1 MTGLV
6 SVVVVA
12 VVAMAVCVLAL
23 PASLM
28 TDVKQAEM
36 THARL
41 TNKGNS
47 TMYYLG
53 GYKIKCYIYLLEP
66 LYYCTI
72 NSYF

>member
-12 VVAMAVCVLAL
+12 VVAMAACVLAL
-23 PASLM
+23 PSSLM

-47 TMYYLG
+47 NNVVIICVV
-53 GYKIKCYIYLLEP
+53 IK
-66 LYYCTI
+66 
-72 NSYF
+72 